1 MSFLTLSLF
10 GAGDA
15 PVSGDNP
22 HMTVFLISVFGGLIV
37 SAFCSLM
44 ESVLL
49 SITPIQVAELTEESP
64 KIGAIWN
71 GFKKSID
78 NPISA
83 ILILNTAAHTIG
95 ATVAGNELAEM
106 VGSDGAKERLILI
119 VFSALFTFATLQ
131 YTEILPKTIGVRN
144 NKTIA
149 RWLAHPLFWM
159 TRVLTPISNVIYWL
173 NRPFEPKGPK
183 SEHVAGADEIR
194 YMAAMARQNQQIGT
208 EQEGIIVAA
217 AGLSRKT
224 VADVMIPIEDVVLL
238 PNDLTLDEAIEIA
251 YVDAHTRF
259 PVYEKENKKN
269 IVGYVNFKEIIA
281 HQKLEP
287 TAKHIGGVV
296 RQVAFTEVDNPA
308 SELLVLFTHKH
319 EHLAMV
325 RNEAGDCVGM
335 VTLEDIIEELVGE
348 LDDEFDALPKHVQ
361 HLKNQSLIIG
371 GGCSMDRVRKTVTHD
386 ILHAPRNRGYDFV
399 SQNDDAK
406 KLDTWIEERL
416 GREAQRGDQLV
427 INGVEFKV
435 RRVRRGHTFDVQI
448 KKAPESEE

>member
-1 MSFLTLSLF
+1 MTLFASSLF
-10 GAGDA
+10 GAGDGSA
-15 PVSGDNP
+15 VSTSA
-22 HMTVFLISVFGGLIV
+22 HMTVFIISVFGGLII
-37 SAFCSLM
+37 SGFCSLM

-49 SITPIQVAELTEESP
+49 SITPIQVAELTEKSP

-78 NPISA
+78 NPMSA

-106 VGSDGAKERLILI
+106 LGQQGATERLALVI
-119 VFSALFTFATLQ
+119 FSILFTFVTLQ

-144 NKTIA
+144 NKAIA
-149 RWLAHPLFWM
+149 LWLAFPLYWM
-159 TRVLTPISNVIYWL
+159 TQALAPVSRVIYFL

-183 SEHVAGADEIR
+183 SEHVTGADELR
-194 YMAAMARQNQQIGT
+194 YMAAMARQNQQIGI

-217 AGLSRKT
+217 AGLSRKS
-224 VADVMIPIEDVVLL
+224 VADVMIPIEDVILL
-238 PNDLTLDEAIEIA
+238 PNNLTLDEAIEIA

-259 PVYEKENKKN
+259 PVHEKENKKN
-269 IVGYVNFKEIIA
+269 IIGYVNFKEIIA
-281 HQKLEP
+281 HQKLE
-287 TAKHIGGVV
+287 TGDKHIGGIV

-308 SELLVLFTHKH
+308 SELLILFTHKH

-325 RNEAGDCVGM
+325 RNKAGDCVGM

-361 HLKNQSLIIG
+361 HLKNHALIMG
-371 GGCSMDRVRKTVTHD
+371 GGCTMDRVRKIVTSD
-386 ILHAPRNRGYDFV
+386 ILHAPHNRGYDFV
-399 SQNDDAK
+399 SQKDDSK

-416 GREAQRGDQLV
+416 GRVAQRGDQLV

-435 RRVRRGHTFDVQI
+435 RRIRRGHTFDVQI
-448 KKAPESEE
+448 KKAPESEV